1 MTMTAVPVLMFFST
15 VWTSMEGLWMEMML
29 EMRPG
34 TAWLKYRDYWYYI
47 DDRDQESK
55 ATFALVLGV
64 SRLDFDRQ
72 QPGGPFLRSRSQDNP
87 PIILDAAIRAGSNVR
102 SGESDEAVE
111 GEINT
116 RPRNPGSH
124 LDTSRRVPRR
134 RVVFDSWGLYHSRNL
149 TGPSWPNDG
158 NPSEQVRP

>member
-1 MTMTAVPVLMFFST
+1 MTAVPVLMFFST

-72 QPGGPFLRSRSQDNP
+72 QPGGPFLTLPVARYSADYS
-87 PIILDAAIRAGSNVR
+87 
-102 SGESDEAVE
+102 
-111 GEINT
+111 
-116 RPRNPGSH
+116 
-124 LDTSRRVPRR
+124 
-134 RVVFDSWGLYHSRNL
+134 
-149 TGPSWPNDG
+149 
-158 NPSEQVRP
+158 